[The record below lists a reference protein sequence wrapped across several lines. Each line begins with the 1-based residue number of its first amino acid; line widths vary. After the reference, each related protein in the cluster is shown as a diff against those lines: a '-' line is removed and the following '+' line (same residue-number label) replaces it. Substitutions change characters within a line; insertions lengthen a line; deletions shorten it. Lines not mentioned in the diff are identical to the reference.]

1 MFLRLSLITSL
12 LIASAAHAFCGFY
25 VSGGGAQLFNDASMV
40 VLLRDSTKTVLSMQ
54 NNYRGPPEDFALVV
68 PVPVVL
74 AKENVQTIPRE
85 AFTRLD
91 ELTSPR
97 LVEQPTESCLG
108 LMGMGS
114 GGGGLGTLGT
124 SGIGG
129 MPRDL
134 GVTVEAKFEV
144 EEYEIVILSAKFSL
158 GLEIWLKE
166 NKYQI
171 PAGAQAALQPYVQNG
186 SKFFVAKV
194 NAKKVKLQDGHA
206 VLSPLRFHYDSEKFE
221 LPVRLGLLNSGGTQD
236 LIVHV
241 IAKSRYE
248 LANSPNV
255 LVPTNI
261 DVRTRAQPQFGG
273 FYKELLTR
281 TFAKHPK
288 AAITEFAWQGA
299 LPPPTEMVSGGI
311 YGVTCDPCPPPHP
324 VDNPLARYLG
334 VNLLPRIKTDEGIAA
349 FASAATVTRLHLRY
363 TKDSAPDDLVFKIAD
378 PIHGGIPEVKVAG
391 PAKTNRFQGRY
402 VMWVQGCGSGGGMFS
417 PPPTLSGP
425 SATSTKLIDPIE
437 LIVVK
442 DVPELDV
449 KAVPLDKDAKP
460 LPYTG
465 PSLRNFAPPP
475 PPPRPT
481 VKVLDVQV
489 NGALDKEIVKRI
501 VLRNRGQV
509 QFCFERELL
518 RNPGIGGKV
527 VLQMVI
533 AGNGSVTASKLNQ
546 GLGVSAVDDCLS
558 NRARTWQ
565 FPAHEGNAT
574 ATVQMVFAAPQ

>member
-1 MFLRLSLITSL
+1 
-12 LIASAAHAFCGFY
+12 
-25 VSGGGAQLFNDASMV
+25 
-40 VLLRDSTKTVLSMQ
+40 
-54 NNYRGPPEDFALVV
+54 
-68 PVPVVL
+68 
-74 AKENVQTIPRE
+74 
-85 AFTRLD
+85 
-91 ELTSPR
+91 
-97 LVEQPTESCLG
+97 
-108 LMGMGS
+108 
-114 GGGGLGTLGT
+114 
-124 SGIGG
+124 
-129 MPRDL
+129 
-134 GVTVEAKFEV
+134 
-144 EEYEIVILSAKFSL
+144 
-158 GLEIWLKE
+158 
-166 NKYQI
+166 
-171 PAGAQAALQPYVQNG
+171 
-186 SKFFVAKV
+186 
-194 NAKKVKLQDGHA
+194 
-206 VLSPLRFHYDSEKFE
+206 
-221 LPVRLGLLNSGGTQD
+221 VRLGLLNSGGTQD

-425 SATSTKLIDPIE
+425 SATSTKLIDPFE
-437 LIVVK
+437 QIVVK